1 MKNIEIGTIIRTVL
15 LMTALVNQVLTVTGH
30 SPLPV
35 SDEQITEL
43 ISTGF
48 TVVTALTAWW
58 KNNSFTEKAVKADEY
73 KKTL

>member
-58 KNNSFTEKAVKADEY
+58 KNNSFTEKAVRADEY